1 MPTLKL
7 SPISIL
13 ISLSDEPDGRDSLF
27 LSTFELM
34 IMCLKSITGY
44 SIKAFKDEKCKL
56 KNETVLKNCKT
67 QTAKR
72 NTSKAIGQ
80 NTSNDLI
87 TAESVICQS

>member
-56 KNETVLKNCKT
+56 KNETVLKIVRPKPGNEIRQRQLVKIR
-67 QTAKR
+67 QM
-72 NTSKAIGQ
+72 I
-80 NTSNDLI
+80 
-87 TAESVICQS
+87 